1 MEKPGYVLVIAPR
14 HSIVME
20 WMSDLRGVLSVMGF
34 SMSFVKGSGALAPA
48 RGKEI
53 RLTTSG
59 HLLAALSEEKDLAQ
73 SYPGLQSVILENL
86 EQLDPYYEL
95 AISSLRRVIQTQ
107 PTRVV
112 GFSASL
118 SDAADLATWLD
129 VAPSAFHGFRPSDR
143 DQSLRVVAHTFAIPH
158 SAALFKAT
166 ARPASAAILSVSH
179 GPAIV
184 FVPSRT
190 HCHSVALDLIV
201 NCTLETGA
209 ATGYLPSD
217 ASAAF
222 LEQHVHRLQ
231 DRGLSDFISKGLG
244 FFHSGLHKQDRATIL
259 ELYAEGVVRVLV
271 VARDACWA
279 LPVRAAVVVV
289 MGTQYYAV
297 QEDGAGRQLR
307 NYTLEELVHMQGRAV
322 RHGEVGHFHLFCQ
335 AEDKDTYMRFLE
347 GGLPL
352 ESRLLDSDQLRRWY
366 KYHRDGGH
374 IRNKQEGVQ
383 ALSWTFLARRVA
395 SNPTYYDSEGSRDE
409 CLSRIVDKLEDSIIH
424 HSQDSSSAVDMTA
437 AAAGQS

>member
-34 SMSFVKGSGALAPA
+34 SMSFVRGSGALAPA
-48 RGKEI
+48 RSKEI
-53 RLTTSG
+53 RLTTAE
-59 HLLAALSEEKDLAQ
+59 HLLAALSEGKDLAQ
-73 SYPGLQSVILENL
+73 SYPGLQLVILENL

-95 AISSLRRVIQTQ
+95 AIASLHRVIQTQ

-118 SDAADLATWLD
+118 NDAADLATWLD

-143 DQSLRVVAHTFAIPH
+143 DQSLRVAAHTFAIPH
-158 SAALFKAT
+158 SAALFKAM

-184 FVPSRT
+184 FVSSRT
-190 HCHSVALDLIV
+190 QCHSVALDLIV

-217 ASAAF
+217 VSAAI
-222 LEQHVHRLQ
+222 LERHVRRLQ
-231 DRGLSDFISKGLG
+231 DRGLADFISNGVG
-244 FFHSGLHKQDRATIL
+244 FFHPGLHKQDRATVL
-259 ELYAEGVVRVLV
+259 ELYVEGVVRVLV

-297 QEDGAGRQLR
+297 REDGAGSQLR

-322 RHGEVGHFHLFCQ
+322 RHGEEGHFHLFCQ

-347 GGLPL
+347 EGLPL

-366 KYHRDGGH
+366 KHHRNGGH

-395 SNPTYYDSEGSRDE
+395 SNPTYYDSKGTRDE
-409 CLSRIVDKLEDSIIH
+409 SLSRIVDNLEDSIIDH
-424 HSQDSSSAVDMTA
+424 GQDSSSAIDTTA
-437 AAAGQS
+437 AAAEQS

>member
-1 MEKPGYVLVIAPR
+1 MEKPGYVLVIAPL
-14 HSIVME
+14 HSIAME
-20 WMSDLRGVLSVMGF
+20 WMSDLRGVLSVLGF

-48 RGKEI
+48 RSKEI
-53 RLTTSG
+53 RMTTSE

-73 SYPGLQSVILENL
+73 SYPGLQLVILENL

-118 SDAADLATWLD
+118 DDAADLATWLD

-158 SAALFKAT
+158 SAALFKAM

-190 HCHSVALDLIV
+190 QCHAVALDLVV

-217 ASAAF
+217 VTPAV
-222 LEQHVHRLQ
+222 LERHVHRLQ
-231 DRGLSDFISKGLG
+231 DRGLSDFISKGVG
-244 FFHSGLHKQDRATIL
+244 FSHSGMHKQDRATVL

-307 NYTLEELVHMQGRAV
+307 NYTLAELVHMQGRAV

-352 ESRLLDSDQLRRWY
+352 ESRLLDSDSDQLRRWY

-395 SNPTYYDSEGSRDE
+395 SNPTYYDSKGIRDE

-424 HSQDSSSAVDMTA
+424 QSQDSSSMTA
-437 AAAGQS
+437 SAVEQG

>member
-1 MEKPGYVLVIAPR
+1 MDSETLTRIAEHGYVLVIAPR

-20 WMSDLRGVLSVMGF
+20 WMSDLRGILSAMGF
-34 SMSFVKGSGALAPA
+34 SMSFVGRSGALAPA
-48 RGKEI
+48 RSKEI
-53 RLTTSG
+53 RLTTSI

-73 SYPGLQSVILENL
+73 SYPGLQLVVLENL

-95 AISSLRRVIQTQ
+95 ALSALRRVIQTQ

-118 SDAADLATWLD
+118 NDAADLATWLD
-129 VAPSAFHGFRPSDR
+129 VAPSAFHSLRPSDR
-143 DQSLRVVAHTFAIPH
+143 EQSLKVVAHTFAIPH
-158 SAALFKAT
+158 SAALFKAMG
-166 ARPASAAILSVSH
+166 RPASAAILSANP

-184 FVPSRT
+184 FAPSRT
-190 HCHSVALDLIV
+190 LCPSVALDLIV

-209 ATGYLPSD
+209 ESGYLPSD
-217 ASAAF
+217 VSVAF
-222 LEQHVHRLQ
+222 LQPHIRRLR
-231 DRGLSDFISKGLG
+231 DRGLSDFISKGVGL
-244 FFHSGLHKQDRATIL
+244 FHSGMHKQDRATVL
-259 ELYAEGVVRVLV
+259 ELYAAGVVRVLV
-271 VARDACWA
+271 VSRDTCWT

-289 MGTQYYAV
+289 MGTQYFIV
-297 QEDGAGRQLR
+297 QEDGARRQLR

-322 RHGEVGHFHLFCQ
+322 RHGDMGHFHLLCQ

-352 ESRLLDSDQLRRWY
+352 ESRLLGSDQLRQWY
-366 KYHRDGGH
+366 KHHRDRGH

-395 SNPTYYDSEGSRDE
+395 SNPTYYDNTGTRDE
-409 CLSRIVDKLEDSIIH
+409 RLSRIVDELEGWI
-424 HSQDSSSAVDMTA
+424 VRP
-437 AAAGQS
+437 